1 MEDGVGNHCSHEATP
16 ATDVT
21 VTTERKSLHK
31 VNERLRAFINRQES
45 SSRDKTS
52 LPLQS
57 LKANKKSSINEE
69 EEHLASSI
77 LQIDQRL
84 NALVY

>member
-1 MEDGVGNHCSHEATP
+1 MEEGVENHCSHEATP
-16 ATDVT
+16 ATD